1 MGDWRLH
8 MTPTSG
14 FAALTQMPWSVRKA
28 CSRSVNRERREE
40 NRQATDD
47 TFCGRVRGGEVKM
60 YEVMRM

>member
-1 MGDWRLH
+1 MGDWRLD

-47 TFCGRVRGGEVKM
+47 TFCGRARGEA
-60 YEVMRM
+60 